1 MRVKVG
7 SLSCQ
12 FQLSSTLDLNRA
24 LCQPDTCTMIVR
36 PPHGGEAP
44 KVMPWSG
51 SYDGSDE
58 SKRRTPDMDSVIGMQ
73 AVAPLRSFEK
83 M

>member
-1 MRVKVG
+1 
-7 SLSCQ
+7 
-12 FQLSSTLDLNRA
+12 
-24 LCQPDTCTMIVR
+24 MIVR
-36 PPHGGEAP
+36 PPHRGEAP